1 MVDLQ
6 NDLTVSLEMV
16 VFDLKDE
23 RVEIQ
28 FRLRPT
34 IGSIVQ
40 EQEDK
45 DKQMVLMY
53 DYVQPEQ
60 QTIIDILKVK
70 NVVEIKAWLIQQY
83 QDWVVVPT
91 DPWDQQLI
99 TLFTYINDIGIK
111 P

>member
-91 DPWDQQLI
+91 DPWDQQLLS
-99 TLFTYINDIGIK
+99 LFTYINDIGIK